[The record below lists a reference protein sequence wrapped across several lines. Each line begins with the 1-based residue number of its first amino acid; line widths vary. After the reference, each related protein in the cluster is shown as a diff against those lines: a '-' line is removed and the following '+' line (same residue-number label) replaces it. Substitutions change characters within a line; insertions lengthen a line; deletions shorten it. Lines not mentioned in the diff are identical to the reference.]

1 MLCVFSFR
9 IAMDSSKLCD
19 PCDRISKWSFAL
31 KYCSDCQEFLCSKC
45 AVYHSKFKA
54 FVSHHVVDVN
64 VTDDQSFVVS
74 KECPT
79 HKDMTLD
86 FFCSDH
92 DSICCKSCIASI
104 HRACENIKPLDVAA
118 KGVVHSSI
126 YEEFASDMDSLN
138 NTATEVT
145 DEWEK
150 SKVAW
155 GTSKDDVKRAVEKFK
170 AKIFKRI
177 NEVEEK
183 LMHEIDS
190 AKPGSKLDKST
201 VAKQVEEIQDALKQ
215 FNFVTK
221 HGSEGQIFRLIN
233 RMKTNVPRMFNDMT
247 ILISSQASSRLVFE
261 ESNILSMIELLGS
274 ITVKT
279 SPFDVKCNPH
289 KIQQAQEMVQR
300 IPSKFQFE
308 NSISIN
314 VEGRVNITG
323 IGVIDHDRLLLCDS
337 LNNQL
342 CLLSIEQHNI
352 TQIDMSGSPWGIIV
366 KEDEDEA
373 LVTLPDK
380 KYIQVVNTATMT
392 LARTIKCPDYCY
404 GITVIDKDIALGRR
418 GEVYIINKEGR
429 YLRSITLDC
438 NYLASLYYGNQW
450 KLFCCDPA
458 NDKLHCVNVDGTMVF
473 SYSSGD
479 LGYPLGVT
487 VDVQGNSYLIERR
500 SNNLHRISPNGKSMG
515 IMLNEGDELK
525 SPLCITFNKQYSK
538 LYIFNVG
545 KEQLLTFSCQ

>member
-1 MLCVFSFR
+1 
-9 IAMDSSKLCD
+9 
-19 PCDRISKWSFAL
+19 
-31 KYCSDCQEFLCSKC
+31 
-45 AVYHSKFKA
+45 
-54 FVSHHVVDVN
+54 VSHHVVDVN